1 MNWKVI
7 LSVVIIFVIGLAAG
21 CSMMNDF
28 WPAKVSPQAI
38 RFAGQDPNNYPWWS
52 NNIGKVKDLRG
63 DVIDKY
69 ISEQLLLDYQLKL
82 NKEKYQQA
90 IEFLDLSIKAA
101 EADRAAAIGT
111 IQQPGWLLAGL
122 LTLLPVGSYLAGW
135 KTQRPQDYNE
145 TEMQLEIAKAKAESK
160 NSPPTT

>member
-1 MNWKVI
+1 MNWKVV
-7 LSVVIIFVIGLAAG
+7 LSVVIIFVMGLAAG

-28 WPAKVSPQAI
+28 WPAQISSQAV
-38 RFAGQDPNNYPWWS
+38 RYTGKDPNSLKWWEK
-52 NNIGKVKDLRG
+52 NIGSAREVRN
-63 DVIDKY
+63 DVIDIY
-69 ISEQLLLDYQLKL
+69 VSQQLFLQYEASL

-90 IEFLDLSIKAA
+90 LDFLDLSIKQA

-111 IQQPGWLLAGL
+111 LDKPGWLLAGL

-145 TEMQLEIAKAKAESK
+145 TEMQLEIAKTKIGSQIG
-160 NSPPTT
+160 